1 MCDFKFPKKVKLLL
15 QMSHLFDVPMSLD
28 SIDVVYQNTFKG
40 EFIVTYFTS
49 VTFFLWDFA
58 LRNFFTHN

>member
-40 EFIVTYFTS
+40 EFIITDFPS
-49 VTFFLWDFA
+49 VTFFI
-58 LRNFFTHN
+58 